1 MSLDA
6 ALPLVLVGAGKM
18 GGAMLA
24 GWLDCGLD
32 ASGVTVV
39 DPAPPAEMASLIETL
54 GIRHVTSPDGLASPA
69 VLVLAVKPQ
78 MMAAVLPTIAPIVGP
93 ETVVVSVAAGTQ
105 LATLHGA
112 LGPAPAIIRAMPN
125 TPAQVGRG
133 MTVGCAGPEVTP
145 AQRDIVTRLLE
156 AVGDVAWI
164 ADESD
169 MDAVTAVSGSGPAYV
184 FLLAECLAAAGE
196 AAGLSPELATQLAR
210 TTVAGAG
217 ELLARS
223 HETSETLRRNVTSP
237 GGTTAAA
244 LAVLMAEAGVPD
256 LMRRAVAAAADRSR
270 ELAN

>member
-1 MSLDA
+1 MSLSA

-32 ASGVTVV
+32 PKGVTVV
-39 DPAPPAEMASLIETL
+39 DPSPPPEMTALVETAGIARAASAE
-54 GIRHVTSPDGLASPA
+54 GLAAPA
-69 VLVLAVKPQ
+69 VLVVAVKPQ
-78 MMAAVLPTIAPIVGP
+78 MMAAVLPTLAPVVGP
-93 ETVVVSVAAGTQ
+93 NTVVVSVAAGTR
-105 LATLHGA
+105 LSTLRAA
-112 LGPAPAIIRAMPN
+112 LGDAPAIVRAMPN

-133 MTVGCAGPEVTP
+133 MTVGCAGPEVTE

-164 ADESD
+164 ADEND

-196 AAGLSPELATQLAR
+196 AAGLAPELATRLAR
-210 TTVAGAG
+210 ATVSGAG

-223 HETSETLRRNVTSP
+223 QESSETLRRNVTSP

-256 LMRRAVAAAADRSR
+256 LMKAAVAAAAARSR
-270 ELAN
+270 ELAS